1 MKLSFAASLA
11 LLSAAS
17 ASSSSGSGGLRSHR
31 RLNLFQNPEEAE
43 KAVKKNRTANA
54 KSNKESVTDE
64 IKGKGNAEK
73 EGKSKSGKSQSTEF
87 LKVEADRPYNG
98 IDTTTYDEYYFGEDI
113 EGTIELTDEYITAA
127 VQEYLNMTYVE
138 EFQVALYPL
147 MGRPQCGQSDPIT
160 TATPEFPVDSDGNI
174 EFASGTFTIPTEKKF
189 KKEGQG
195 FDIYVIDENLC
206 EVLGPKKV
214 TLTLTPEEEKEEI
227 DAAKAKAEDESPM
240 KAYSGK
246 AGKVTPGEAKTNY
259 KKPKKEKTNDKEKM
273 NVQVKEAL
281 ATSDYSL
288 ETDKD
293 EYLRGEVINVE
304 YSLANLLATGRRLKK
319 HANKDK
325 KAKDDENNP
334 EPIPEPIP
342 EEELPTQPDP
352 VPQVVDLEEQEFEEE
367 DAPGEQQPELE
378 PIDMAPE
385 EEEAVIDSSDITLYS
400 ICVFM
405 KMSHPQGG
413 TLDAILKEPLCPPDK
428 ASCSPE
434 EISSGIIEVS
444 TTDLDLLE
452 FGTGFDIW
460 ICDGSGDGV
469 AGPAFVTIE

>member
-11 LLSAAS
+11 LLSAAN
-17 ASSSSGSGGLRSHR
+17 ASSSSGSGGLRSR
-31 RLNLFQNPEEAE
+31 RLNLFKNPEEAE

-54 KSNKESVTDE
+54 KSHKESVTDE
-64 IKGKGNAEK
+64 IKPYAEK
-73 EGKSKSGKSQSTEF
+73 EGKSGKSQPETEF
-87 LKVEADRPYNG
+87 LKVEAARPYNG
-98 IDTTTYDEYYFGEDI
+98 IDTIAYDEYYFGEDI

-160 TATPEFPVDSDGNI
+160 TATPEFPVDSDGNLD
-174 EFASGTFTIPTEKKF
+174 FASGTFTIPTEKKF

-195 FDIYVIDENLC
+195 FDIYLIDENFC

-214 TLTLTPEEEKEEI
+214 TLTLTPEEEKEES
-227 DAAKAKAEDESPM
+227 DAAKAKAEYESPM
-240 KAYSGK
+240 KAYSSK
-246 AGKVTPGEAKTNY
+246 AGKGEANAVSY

-288 ETDKD
+288 DTDKD
-293 EYLRGEVINVE
+293 EYQKGEVINVE
-304 YSLANLLATGRRLKK
+304 YSLTNLLATGRRLKK
-319 HANKDK
+319 HSNKDK
-325 KAKDDENNP
+325 KAKDDENDP
-334 EPIPEPIP
+334 EPIPEDV
-342 EEELPTQPDP
+342 EELPTQPDP
-352 VPQVVDLEEQEFEEE
+352 VPQVFEPEEQEFEEE

-378 PIDMAPE
+378 PIVDMALE
-385 EEEAVIDSSDITLYS
+385 EEEETVIDSSDITLYS

-434 EISSGIIEVS
+434 EISSGIIEVP

-452 FGTGFDIW
+452 FGTGYDVW
-460 ICDGSGDGV
+460 LCDGSGDGV
-469 AGPAFVTIE
+469 AGPVFVTIE

>member
-11 LLSAAS
+11 LLSAAN
-17 ASSSSGSGGLRSHR
+17 ASSSSGSGGLRSR
-31 RLNLFQNPEEAE
+31 RKLNLFKNPVEAE

-64 IKGKGNAEK
+64 IKPYAEK

-98 IDTTTYDEYYFGEDI
+98 IDTAYDEYYFGEDI
-113 EGTIELTDEYITAA
+113 EGTIELTGEYITAA

-160 TATPEFPVDSDGNI
+160 TATPEFPVASDGNLD
-174 EFASGTFTIPTEKKF
+174 FASGTFTIPTDKKF

-195 FDIYVIDENLC
+195 FDIYLIDENFC

-214 TLTLTPEEEKEEI
+214 TLTLTPEEEKEES
-227 DAAKAKAEDESPM
+227 DAAKAKAAHKSPM
-240 KAYSGK
+240 KAYSDK
-246 AGKVTPGEAKTNY
+246 AGKGEATKVSY
-259 KKPKKEKTNDKEKM
+259 KKAKKETTNEKEKM

-281 ATSDYSL
+281 STSDYSL
-288 ETDKD
+288 DTDKD
-293 EYLRGEVINVE
+293 NYLQGEVIHVE
-304 YSLANLLATGRRLKK
+304 YSLTNLLATGRRLKK
-319 HANKDK
+319 HSNKDK
-325 KAKDDENNP
+325 KAKDDENDP
-334 EPIPEPIP
+334 EPIPED

-352 VPQVVDLEEQEFEEE
+352 VPQVFEPEEQEFEEE

-378 PIDMAPE
+378 PIVDMALE
-385 EEEAVIDSSDITLYS
+385 EEEETAIDSSDITLYS

-413 TLDAILKEPLCPPDK
+413 TLDAILKEPLCHPDK
-428 ASCSPE
+428 ATCSPE
-434 EISSGIIEVS
+434 EISSGIIEVP
-444 TTDLDLLE
+444 TADLDLLA

-469 AGPAFVTIE
+469 AGPKFVTIE

>member
-11 LLSAAS
+11 LLSAAN
-17 ASSSSGSGGLRSHR
+17 ASSSSGSGGLRSR
-31 RLNLFQNPEEAE
+31 RLNLFKNPEEVE

-73 EGKSKSGKSQSTEF
+73 EGKSGKSQSTEF

-98 IDTTTYDEYYFGEDI
+98 IDTTYDEYYFGEDI

-160 TATPEFPVDSDGNI
+160 TATPEFPVDNDGNLD
-174 EFASGTFTIPTEKKF
+174 FASGTFIIPTEKKF

-195 FDIYVIDENLC
+195 FDIYLLDENLC

-227 DAAKAKAEDESPM
+227 DAAKAKADHKSPM
-240 KAYSGK
+240 KAYSDK
-246 AGKVTPGEAKTNY
+246 AGKGEATKVSY

-281 ATSDYSL
+281 SDSDYSL
-288 ETDKD
+288 DTDKD
-293 EYLRGEVINVE
+293 EYQKGEVISVE
-304 YSLANLLATGRRLKK
+304 YSLTNLLATSRRLKK
-319 HANKDK
+319 HSNKDK
-325 KAKDDENNP
+325 KAKDDENN
-334 EPIPEPIP
+334 PEPIP

-378 PIDMAPE
+378 PVDMALE
-385 EEEAVIDSSDITLYS
+385 EEEETVIDSSDITLYS

-444 TTDLDLLE
+444 TADLDLLE
-452 FGTGFDIW
+452 YGTGFDIW

-469 AGPAFVTIE
+469 AGPVFVTIE

>member
-11 LLSAAS
+11 LLSAAN
-17 ASSSSGSGGLRSHR
+17 ASSSNGSGGLRSR
-31 RLNLFQNPEEAE
+31 RLNLFKDPE
-43 KAVKKNRTANA
+43 KAENAVRTRKAGA
-54 KSNKESVTDE
+54 KSHKESDTDE
-64 IKGKGNAEK
+64 IKAKGKDKAEK
-73 EGKSKSGKSQSTEF
+73 EGKAKKKAETEF

-98 IDTTTYDEYYFGEDI
+98 IGTMDDEYYLGEDI

-127 VQEYLNMTYVE
+127 VQEYLNMTYVA

-160 TATPEFPVDSDGNI
+160 TVKPEFPADSDGNL
-174 EFASGTFTIPTEKKF
+174 EFASGTFIIPTEKKF

-195 FDIYVIDENLC
+195 FDVYLIDENFC

-227 DAAKAKAEDESPM
+227 DAAKAKAEHESPM

-246 AGKVTPGEAKTNY
+246 AGKGEAKVSY
-259 KKPKKEKTNDKEKM
+259 KKTKKEKTNDKEKM
-273 NVQVKEAL
+273 NVQVKEAF
-281 ATSDYSL
+281 AESDYTL
-288 ETDKD
+288 GTDKD
-293 EYLRGEVINVE
+293 NYLKGDVISVE
-304 YSLANLLATGRRLKK
+304 YSLTGILATGRRLKK
-319 HANKDK
+319 HSNKDK

-334 EPIPEPIP
+334 EPIPED

-352 VPQVVDLEEQEFEEE
+352 VVPQVVEPEEQEFEEE

-378 PIDMAPE
+378 PIDMALE
-385 EEEAVIDSSDITLYS
+385 EEETEIDPSDITLYS

-413 TLDAILKEPLCPPDK
+413 TLDAILKEPLCPP
-428 ASCSPE
+428 AQAPCSPE

-452 FGTGFDIW
+452 YGTGFDIW
-460 ICDGSGDGV
+460 MCDGSGDGV

>member
-11 LLSAAS
+11 LLSAAN
-17 ASSSSGSGGLRSHR
+17 ASSSSGSGGLRSR
-31 RLNLFQNPEEAE
+31 RLNLFKNPEEVE

-98 IDTTTYDEYYFGEDI
+98 IDTAYDEYYFGEDI

-160 TATPEFPVDSDGNI
+160 TATPEFPVDNDGNLD
-174 EFASGTFTIPTEKKF
+174 FASGTFIIPTEKKF

-195 FDIYVIDENLC
+195 FDIYLLDENLC

-227 DAAKAKAEDESPM
+227 DAAKAKADHKSPM
-240 KAYSGK
+240 KAYSDK
-246 AGKVTPGEAKTNY
+246 AGKGEATKVSY

-281 ATSDYSL
+281 SDSDYSL
-288 ETDKD
+288 DTDKD
-293 EYLRGEVINVE
+293 EYQKGEVISVE
-304 YSLANLLATGRRLKK
+304 YSLTNLLATSRRLKK
-319 HANKDK
+319 HSNKDK
-325 KAKDDENNP
+325 KAKDDENN
-334 EPIPEPIP
+334 PEPIP

-378 PIDMAPE
+378 PVDMALE
-385 EEEAVIDSSDITLYS
+385 EEEETVIDSSDITLYS

-444 TTDLDLLE
+444 TADLDLLE
-452 FGTGFDIW
+452 YGTGFDIW

-469 AGPAFVTIE
+469 AGPVFVTIE

>member
-11 LLSAAS
+11 LLSAAN
-17 ASSSSGSGGLRSHR
+17 ASSSSGSGGLRSR
-31 RLNLFQNPEEAE
+31 RLNLFKNPEEVE

-73 EGKSKSGKSQSTEF
+73 EGKSGKSQSTEF

-98 IDTTTYDEYYFGEDI
+98 IDTAYDEYYFGEDI

-160 TATPEFPVDSDGNI
+160 TATPEFPVDNDGNLD
-174 EFASGTFTIPTEKKF
+174 FASGTFIIPTEKKF

-195 FDIYVIDENLC
+195 FDIYLLDENLC

-227 DAAKAKAEDESPM
+227 DAAKAKADHKSPM
-240 KAYSGK
+240 KAYSDK
-246 AGKVTPGEAKTNY
+246 AGKGEATKVSY

-281 ATSDYSL
+281 SDSDYSL
-288 ETDKD
+288 DTDKD
-293 EYLRGEVINVE
+293 EYQKGEVISVE
-304 YSLANLLATGRRLKK
+304 YSLTNLLATSRRLKK
-319 HANKDK
+319 HSNKDK
-325 KAKDDENNP
+325 KAKDDENN
-334 EPIPEPIP
+334 PEPIP

-378 PIDMAPE
+378 PVDMALE
-385 EEEAVIDSSDITLYS
+385 EEEETVIDSSDITLYS

-444 TTDLDLLE
+444 TADLDLLE
-452 FGTGFDIW
+452 YGTGFDIW

-469 AGPAFVTIE
+469 AGPVFVTIE

>member
-11 LLSAAS
+11 LLSAAN
-17 ASSSSGSGGLRSHR
+17 ASSSSGSGGLRSR
-31 RLNLFQNPEEAE
+31 RLNLFKNPEEVE

-98 IDTTTYDEYYFGEDI
+98 IDTAYDEYYFGEDI

-160 TATPEFPVDSDGNI
+160 TATPEFPVDNAGNLD
-174 EFASGTFTIPTEKKF
+174 FASGTFIIPTEKKF

-195 FDIYVIDENLC
+195 FDIYLLDENLC

-227 DAAKAKAEDESPM
+227 DAAKAKADHKSPM
-240 KAYSGK
+240 KAYSDK
-246 AGKVTPGEAKTNY
+246 AGKGEATKVSY

-281 ATSDYSL
+281 SDSDYSL
-288 ETDKD
+288 DTDKD
-293 EYLRGEVINVE
+293 EYQKGEVISVE
-304 YSLANLLATGRRLKK
+304 YSLTNLLATSRRLKK
-319 HANKDK
+319 HSNKDK
-325 KAKDDENNP
+325 KAKDDENN
-334 EPIPEPIP
+334 PEPIP

-378 PIDMAPE
+378 PVDMALE
-385 EEEAVIDSSDITLYS
+385 EEEETVIDSSDITLYS

-444 TTDLDLLE
+444 TADLDLLE
-452 FGTGFDIW
+452 YGTGFDIW

-469 AGPAFVTIE
+469 AGPVFVTIE

>member
-1 MKLSFAASLA
+1 MKLFFAASLA
-11 LLSAAS
+11 LLSAAN
-17 ASSSSGSGGLRSHR
+17 ASSSSGSGGLRSR
-31 RLNLFQNPEEAE
+31 RLNLFKNPEEAE
-43 KAVKKNRTANA
+43 KAVKTRNANA
-54 KSNKESVTDE
+54 KSHKESVTGE
-64 IKGKGNAEK
+64 IKAKGNAEK
-73 EGKSKSGKSQSTEF
+73 EGKAKKKAETEF
-87 LKVEADRPYNG
+87 LKVEATRPYNG
-98 IDTTTYDEYYFGEDI
+98 IDTTYDEYYFGEDI

-147 MGRPQCGQSDPIT
+147 MGRPQCGQSDPVT
-160 TATPEFPVDSDGNI
+160 TATPEFPVDSDGNLD
-174 EFASGTFTIPTEKKF
+174 FASGTFTIPTEKKF
-189 KKEGQG
+189 KKEGLG
-195 FDIYVIDENLC
+195 FDIYLIDENLC

-214 TLTLTPEEEKEEI
+214 TLTLTPEEEKEES
-227 DAAKAKAEDESPM
+227 DAAKAKADHKSPM
-240 KAYSGK
+240 ATSLSK
-246 AGKVTPGEAKTNY
+246 AGKGEANVVSY

-273 NVQVKEAL
+273 NVQVKEAI

-288 ETDKD
+288 DTDKN
-293 EYLRGEVINVE
+293 EYQKGEVINVE

-352 VPQVVDLEEQEFEEE
+352 APQVVDLEEQEFEEE

-378 PIDMAPE
+378 PIVDMALE
-385 EEEAVIDSSDITLYS
+385 EEEETVIDSSDITLYS

-434 EISSGIIEVS
+434 EISSGIIEVP

-452 FGTGFDIW
+452 YGTGFDIW

-469 AGPAFVTIE
+469 AGPAFVSIE

>member
-11 LLSAAS
+11 LLSAAN
-17 ASSSSGSGGLRSHR
+17 ASSSSGSGGLRSR
-31 RLNLFQNPEEAE
+31 RLNLFKNPEEVE

-98 IDTTTYDEYYFGEDI
+98 IDTTYDEYYFGEDI

-160 TATPEFPVDSDGNI
+160 TATPEFPVDNDGNLD
-174 EFASGTFTIPTEKKF
+174 FASGTFIIPTEKKF

-195 FDIYVIDENLC
+195 FDIYLLDENLC

-227 DAAKAKAEDESPM
+227 DAAKAKADHKSPM
-240 KAYSGK
+240 KAYSDK
-246 AGKVTPGEAKTNY
+246 AGKGEATKVSY

-281 ATSDYSL
+281 SDSDYSL
-288 ETDKD
+288 DTDKD
-293 EYLRGEVINVE
+293 EYQKGEVISVE
-304 YSLANLLATGRRLKK
+304 YSLTNLLATSRRLKK
-319 HANKDK
+319 HSNKDK
-325 KAKDDENNP
+325 KAKDDENN
-334 EPIPEPIP
+334 PEPIP

-378 PIDMAPE
+378 PVDMALE
-385 EEEAVIDSSDITLYS
+385 EEEETVIDSSDITLYS

-444 TTDLDLLE
+444 TADLDLLE
-452 FGTGFDIW
+452 YGTGFDIW

-469 AGPAFVTIE
+469 AGPVFVTIE

>member
-11 LLSAAS
+11 LLSAAN
-17 ASSSSGSGGLRSHR
+17 ASSSSGSGGLRSR
-31 RLNLFQNPEEAE
+31 RLNLFKNPEEVE
-43 KAVKKNRTANA
+43 KAVKNRTANA
-54 KSNKESVTDE
+54 KSHKESVTDE
-64 IKGKGNAEK
+64 IKAKGNAEK
-73 EGKSKSGKSQSTEF
+73 EGKARKKAETEF
-87 LKVEADRPYNG
+87 LKVEANRPYNG
-98 IDTTTYDEYYFGEDI
+98 IDTAYDEYYFGEDI
-113 EGTIELTDEYITAA
+113 EGAIELTDEYITAA

-160 TATPEFPVDSDGNI
+160 TATPEFPVNSDGNI

-189 KKEGQG
+189 KKEGLG
-195 FDIYVIDENLC
+195 FDIYLIDENFC

-214 TLTLTPEEEKEEI
+214 TLTLTPEEEKEES
-227 DAAKAKAEDESPM
+227 DAAKAKADHKSPM
-240 KAYSGK
+240 AAYTSK
-246 AGKVTPGEAKTNY
+246 AGKGEAKVVSY
-259 KKPKKEKTNDKEKM
+259 KKAKKEKTNDKEKM

-281 ATSDYSL
+281 TTSDYSL
-288 ETDKD
+288 DTDKD
-293 EYLRGEVINVE
+293 EYQKGEVIHVE
-304 YSLANLLATGRRLKK
+304 YSLNNLLATGRRLKK
-319 HANKDK
+319 HANEDK
-325 KAKDDENNP
+325 KSKDDENN
-334 EPIPEPIP
+334 PEPIP

-378 PIDMAPE
+378 PVDMALE
-385 EEEAVIDSSDITLYS
+385 EEEETVIDSSDITLYS

-444 TTDLDLLE
+444 TADLDLLE

-469 AGPAFVTIE
+469 AGPVFVTVE